1 MQISQRPLR
10 VFTRTAAV
18 FALATA
24 TTFSLHAQQVDGA
37 EGSHPAASSFA
48 QPAFSTAS
56 LLLAANDAPD
66 AIGYSTSAGAT
77 ETESAV
83 SYMSTSLAANP
94 SPQPPPRRYGR
105 RPVYSDSHHNAD
117 GSNKYTFFGGGGVSL
132 PTGGT
137 NNYLSTGYN
146 VQVGGGRNFNKKLA
160 LLAQFDFNHFGL
172 QTNTLNNLLSTY
184 QTLCGTS
191 CSDSGTAISQIG
203 GTNHIW
209 SFTIDPMYTY
219 MDHEKFGGYVIG
231 GVGFYH
237 KVTDFTTPAT
247 GEYCDPYYGCYEYQ
261 ANQTIDSYVSNAF
274 GANGGLGFTY
284 KGSRFSDLKFYA
296 EARYVYTANS
306 RRPYYDGTTGT
317 SLSSTYFNV
326 FPQNS
331 APTTYIPIT
340 FGVRF

>member
-24 TTFSLHAQQVDGA
+24 TTFCLHAQQVDGA
-37 EGSHPAASSFA
+37 EGSYPAASSFA

-56 LLLAANDAPD
+56 LLLAANNVPD

-209 SFTIDPMYTY
+209 SFTVDPMYTY